1 MLKENQLNAEHV
13 DGTNDE
19 SSSFT
24 GPYRHAGYKRA
35 LSSLREAL
43 NYENAVILKGVE
55 GTGKTTLVGELISE
69 FQHKGVP
76 VAVFNDPLTKT
87 SQLYSRLADTLE
99 VPKQKRDLIK
109 ALRNTKEAGQ
119 FCLVVVDQQAI
130 NSDDSIVDALQQLC
144 ETSETTAGAI
154 KLVVIR
160 QDYMVLHPEAEGLQQ
175 ADFSN
180 WVNIEVTLDPLHTD
194 DIEGYIY
201 YLSAI
206 KGIPPTPYE
215 IGTDFMM
222 IEQTEGRISR
232 LKAMLL
238 PLIHKDV
245 ITRNDFMGKNGST
258 PSLASANSGIFA
270 LGFAVIIA
278 IGIGI
283 NHFFLS
289 DSSGGSPQVAEN
301 GSPIFAEPKPKA
313 SLEKPKAVAPP
324 SLAAI
329 ETTQVAKEQ
338 TDTLPALSPELE
350 KGSSKTSAPKAITP
364 DIAKVK
370 APASDQQNSR
380 PVEEIASLPPAEFQ
394 AEVNSKLTLL
404 EEQLSAA
411 IEENNRLKQALEV
424 AEKEQAKKAEQALAA
439 ETTQAPDV
447 KDTNSTEV
455 ATSQTSENIDA
466 VTDNVSETPE
476 IVAVSSEAN
485 SEESQAV
492 VTEHVEEP
500 TVTEKIVATETT
512 APALTSDTSETTQA
526 ETPAIA
532 KAAPVAEPENSLEQV
547 TTHIEKWTNAWQTKD
562 HETYANSYISGFNG
576 AYRTHQRWL
585 KKRHD
590 ALNRP
595 EWIKLTREEL
605 QNIQESE
612 NEIRVD
618 FWLKY
623 EAANG
628 YKDKTLKRLTL
639 VLNNKEWL
647 IAKEQNIKVEPYF

>member
-1 MLKENQLNAEHV
+1 MLKENQHNVENV
-13 DGTNDE
+13 DGTNGDT
-19 SSSFT
+19 SSFT

-130 NSDDSIVDALQQLC
+130 NSDDSVVDALQQLC

-232 LKAMLL
+232 LKALLL

-245 ITRNDFMGKNGST
+245 ITRKDFTGQNEST
-258 PSLASANSGIFA
+258 SSLASTNSGIFA

-289 DSSGGSPQVAEN
+289 DSNEDSTQVAEN
-301 GSPIFAEPKPKA
+301 GSPIFVEPKPKA

-324 SLAAI
+324 SLAVA
-329 ETTQVAKEQ
+329 ETAKPASDNSLEQ
-338 TDTLPALSPELE
+338 ADALPVLSPELE
-350 KGSSKTSAPKAITP
+350 KDSPQTAPQPTNIITP
-364 DIAKVK
+364 DVAEVK
-370 APASDQQNSR
+370 APASEHKEPRQI
-380 PVEEIASLPPAEFQ
+380 EELASLPPAEFQ

-424 AEKEQAKKAEQALAA
+424 AEKEQANKAKLALAA
-439 ETTQAPDV
+439 ETSQVSDAEDTSSTNAASQAPY
-447 KDTNSTEV
+447 SIEAV
-455 ATSQTSENIDA
+455 AELTSEA
-466 VTDNVSETPE
+466 SEVSTVSSDVNTEESPTVVEKPTVAAETAATVVMSDTPIATEEETPVIAE
-476 IVAVSSEAN
+476 
-485 SEESQAV
+485 
-492 VTEHVEEP
+492 
-500 TVTEKIVATETT
+500 T
-512 APALTSDTSETTQA
+512 APIAESES
-526 ETPAIA
+526 
-532 KAAPVAEPENSLEQV
+532 SLEQV
-547 TTHIEKWTNAWQTKD
+547 TAHIEQWTDAWQAKD
-562 HETYANSYISGFNG
+562 HQTYANSYISGFNG
-576 AYRTHQRWL
+576 AYKTHQRWL
-585 KKRHD
+585 KKRYD

-595 EWIKLTREEL
+595 EWIKLTREEF
-605 QNIQESE
+605 QNIQEDE
-612 NEIRVD
+612 NKIRVD

-639 VLNNKEWL
+639 VYNDNEWL

>member
-1 MLKENQLNAEHV
+1 MLKENQLNAENV
-13 DGTNDE
+13 DGTNDDT
-19 SSSFT
+19 SSFT

-76 VAVFNDPLTKT
+76 VAVFNDPLAKT
-87 SQLYSRLADTLE
+87 SQLYSRLAETLE

-130 NSDDSIVDALQQLC
+130 NSDDNIVNALQQLC

-245 ITRNDFMGKNGST
+245 ITRNDFTNKSSST
-258 PSLASANSGIFA
+258 PSLASTNSGIFA

-289 DSSGGSPQVAEN
+289 DSSDNSTQVAEN
-301 GSPIFAEPKPKA
+301 GSPIFVESKPKA
-313 SLEKPKAVAPP
+313 SVETPKAVAPP
-324 SLAAI
+324 SLATVEKA
-329 ETTQVAKEQ
+329 QAAKSSSGNNLEQ
-338 TDTLPALSPELE
+338 LDTLPALSPELE
-350 KGSSKTSAPKAITP
+350 KGSLQAADAQPTKATTT
-364 DIAKVK
+364 DVGEVK
-370 APASDQQNSR
+370 APLSDPKGTR

-424 AEKEQAKKAEQALAA
+424 AEKAELALAA
-439 ETTQAPDV
+439 ETNQVPYIEETLLPRVGA
-447 KDTNSTEV
+447 
-455 ATSQTSENIDA
+455 SQ
-466 VTDNVSETPE
+466 VSEKIE
-476 IVAVSSEAN
+476 AVAENASEAPEVRT
-485 SEESQAV
+485 EESPAV
-492 VTEHVEEP
+492 VAQSIEEP
-500 TVTEKIVATETT
+500 TVTEEIVAPETT
-512 APALTSDTSETTQA
+512 VPVLTSDTPETTQEEA
-526 ETPAIA
+526 PAIA
-532 KAAPVAEPENSLEQV
+532 QAAPIAEQESSLEQI
-547 TTHIEKWTNAWQTKD
+547 TAHIEQWTNAWQAKD

-576 AYRTHQRWL
+576 AYKTHQRWL

-595 EWIKLTREEL
+595 EWIKLIREEL
-605 QNIQESE
+605 QNIQEDE
-612 NEIRVD
+612 NKVRVD

-639 VLNNKEWL
+639 VYNDNEWL

>member
-1 MLKENQLNAEHV
+1 MMKENQLSAENI
-13 DGTNDE
+13 DGTNDDN
-19 SSSFT
+19 SSFT

-35 LSSLREAL
+35 LNSLREAL

-76 VAVFNDPLTKT
+76 VAVFTDPLTKT

-109 ALRNTKEAGQ
+109 ALRNTKDAGQ

-130 NSDDSIVDALQQLC
+130 NSDDSVVDALQQLC
-144 ETSETTAGAI
+144 ETSETTAGSI

-180 WVNIEVTLDPLHTD
+180 WINIEVTLDPLHTD

-232 LKAMLL
+232 LKALLL

-245 ITRNDFMGKNGST
+245 ITLKDFTGQSESSSSIAST
-258 PSLASANSGIFA
+258 NSGLFA
-270 LGFAVIIA
+270 LGFAVILA

-289 DSSGGSPQVAEN
+289 DTSDNSPNVAKN
-301 GSPIFAEPKPKA
+301 DTPIFAEPKTKE
-313 SLEKPKAVAPP
+313 SQSKPQIVAPP
-324 SLAAI
+324 SVASVEEAEKSNSAADN
-329 ETTQVAKEQ
+329 TSEQ
-338 TDTLPALSPELE
+338 PNTLPALSPE
-350 KGSSKTSAPKAITP
+350 KAIEPKQAVAETKQP
-364 DIAKVK
+364 ISNKQD
-370 APASDQQNSR
+370 SR
-380 PVEEIASLPPAEFQ
+380 SLEELTTLPPAEFQ
-394 AEVNSKLTLL
+394 AEVNSKLSAL
-404 EEQLSAA
+404 EEQLIAA
-411 IEENNRLKQALEV
+411 IEENNRLKQALE
-424 AEKEQAKKAEQALAA
+424 EAEQEQVKKTEQVLTSA
-439 ETTQAPDV
+439 ETTQTAEISVALTEERPNEKTVEPSRNIEAISEGNLEVAEHSDSNKTEEPFKAVSLSVEKPAEAEQIIAAETEASSDATLIAPPVV
-447 KDTNSTEV
+447 KDNASPL
-455 ATSQTSENIDA
+455 D
-466 VTDNVSETPE
+466 
-476 IVAVSSEAN
+476 
-485 SEESQAV
+485 
-492 VTEHVEEP
+492 
-500 TVTEKIVATETT
+500 
-512 APALTSDTSETTQA
+512 
-526 ETPAIA
+526 
-532 KAAPVAEPENSLEQV
+532 QV
-547 TTHIEKWTNAWQTKD
+547 TAHIDRWTSAWQAQD
-562 HETYANSYISGFNG
+562 HETYAESYISGFNG
-576 AYRTHQRWL
+576 AYKTHQRWL
-585 KKRHD
+585 KKRYD

-595 EWIKLTREEL
+595 EWIKLERGQM
-605 QNIQESE
+605 QNIQEEE
-612 NEIRVD
+612 NEVKVD

-639 VLNNKEWL
+639 VYNDNEWL